1 MAIRNIV
8 VGIDGSETSYR
19 AFAMAVGLARR
30 EQGCIHAC
38 FVAHLPAT
46 AAVGGLFVPLPPV
59 GDLHSHDQLEH
70 FVADELARAAVRGD
84 FTRRVGEV
92 ADELEGLTATCSA
105 DLVVV
110 GRSTHPRLHL
120 GGVPRQLL
128 AKGRHPV
135 LVVP

>member
-19 AFAMAVGLARR
+19 AFAMAVGLALR

-38 FVAHLPAT
+38 YVECIPAT
-46 AAVGGLFVPLPPV
+46 STLGGFFAPLVPVDGP
-59 GDLHSHDQLEH
+59 DSDDQLAR
-70 FVADELARAAVRGD
+70 FVTGELAQAGVRGD
-84 FTRRVGEV
+84 FVRRVGEV
-92 ADELEGLTATCSA
+92 VDELERTTTTCAA

-110 GRSTHPRLHL
+110 GRSTHPHRHL
-120 GGVPRQLL
+120 GGVPHKLL
-128 AKGRHPV
+128 TRGLHPV

>member
-38 FVAHLPAT
+38 FVAHLPA
-46 AAVGGLFVPLPPV
+46 AAAGGLFAPLPPV
-59 GDLHSHDQLEH
+59 SDLYNDDQLEH
-70 FVADELARAAVRGD
+70 FVDDELARAGVGGD
-84 FTRRVGEV
+84 FTRRVGEIPN
-92 ADELEGLTATCSA
+92 ELEGLTATCSA

-110 GRSTHPRLHL
+110 GRSTHPYLHL
-120 GGVPRQLL
+120 GGVPRRLL
-128 AKGRHPV
+128 AKGRYPV